1 MGIYKSAIITA
12 AGINL
17 VAESLTGEKTISFS
31 TAKSSSYAY
40 PEGTNF
46 SELTDLQDVMQIVE
60 PSSAQ
65 VINGNIVQT
74 TVRFSNEKV
83 ENDYLIQTIGLYAK
97 INDSDEILFSVLQAI
112 TPDQMP
118 KQNPV
123 SPTAYIYNIQT
134 LVNQASQITVTV
146 NPAGTATVQDIIN
159 LKKYI
164 DGMRKVVIGPENTEL
179 ENNTIL
185 LIVEDA
191 PQEFDAVSYNN
202 IILSDTPPDG
212 NTENWADSSAG
223 KRSANI
229 SDTGGMKVLAGK
241 LTVGAQPES
250 DTTFFAQIN

>member
-17 VAESLTGEKTISFS
+17 VAESLAGGKTISFS
-31 TAKSSSYAY
+31 NAKASSHAY

-46 SELTDLQDVMQIVE
+46 SELTDLQDVMQSEE
-60 PSSAQ
+60 PSSAR
-65 VINGNIVQT
+65 VINGNMVQV

-97 INDSDEILFSVLQAI
+97 INDGDEILFSVLQAI

-134 LVNQASQITVTV
+134 VVNQASQITVTV

-159 LKKYI
+159 LENSKVSIVVTETEIPVENRKKNTFYLTI
-164 DGMRKVVIGPENTEL
+164 KKSGTIIPGSGVIKASPYLGYK
-179 ENNTIL
+179 I
-185 LIVEDA
+185 I
-191 PQEFDAVSYNN
+191 QE
-202 IILSDTPPDG
+202 G
-212 NTENWADSSAG
+212 E
-223 KRSANI
+223 
-229 SDTGGMKVLAGK
+229 
-241 LTVGAQPES
+241 
-250 DTTFFAQIN
+250 

>member
-17 VAESLTGEKTISFS
+17 IAESLAGEKTISFS

-65 VINGNIVQT
+65 VINGNIVQA

-97 INDSDEILFSVLQAI
+97 ISDGDEILFSVLQAI

-134 LVNQASQITVTV
+134 IVNQASQITVTV

-159 LKKYI
+159 LENSKASIVVTETEIPVEKRKKNTFYLTI
-164 DGMRKVVIGPENTEL
+164 KKSGAIIPGSGVIKASPYLGYK
-179 ENNTIL
+179 I
-185 LIVEDA
+185 I
-191 PQEFDAVSYNN
+191 QE
-202 IILSDTPPDG
+202 G
-212 NTENWADSSAG
+212 E
-223 KRSANI
+223 
-229 SDTGGMKVLAGK
+229 
-241 LTVGAQPES
+241 E
-250 DTTFFAQIN
+250 

>member
-1 MGIYKSAIITA
+1 MGVYKSAIITA

-17 VAESLTGEKTISFS
+17 VAESLTGDKTISFP
-31 TAKSSSYAY
+31 TAKTSSYAY
-40 PEGTNF
+40 PAETNF
-46 SELTDLQDVMQIVE
+46 SELTDLQDVMQSVE

-97 INDSDEILFSVLQAI
+97 INDGDEILFSVLQAI

-134 LVNQASQITVTV
+134 VVNQASQITVTV

-159 LKKYI
+159 LENSKVSIVVTETEIPVENRKKNTFYLTI
-164 DGMRKVVIGPENTEL
+164 KKSGTIIPGSGVIMASPYLGYK
-179 ENNTIL
+179 I
-185 LIVEDA
+185 I
-191 PQEFDAVSYNN
+191 QE
-202 IILSDTPPDG
+202 G
-212 NTENWADSSAG
+212 E
-223 KRSANI
+223 
-229 SDTGGMKVLAGK
+229 
-241 LTVGAQPES
+241 
-250 DTTFFAQIN
+250 

>member
-1 MGIYKSAIITA
+1 MGVYKSAIITA

-17 VAESLTGEKTISFS
+17 VAESLTGDKTISFP
-31 TAKSSSYAY
+31 TAKTSSYAY
-40 PEGTNF
+40 PAETNF
-46 SELTDLQDVMQIVE
+46 SELTDLQDVMQSVE

-97 INDSDEILFSVLQAI
+97 ISDGDEILFSVLQAI

-134 LVNQASQITVTV
+134 VVNQASQITVTA

-159 LKKYI
+159 LENSKVSIVVTETEIPVENRKKNTFYLTI
-164 DGMRKVVIGPENTEL
+164 KKSGTIIPGSGVIMASPYLGYK
-179 ENNTIL
+179 I
-185 LIVEDA
+185 I
-191 PQEFDAVSYNN
+191 QE
-202 IILSDTPPDG
+202 G
-212 NTENWADSSAG
+212 E
-223 KRSANI
+223 
-229 SDTGGMKVLAGK
+229 
-241 LTVGAQPES
+241 
-250 DTTFFAQIN
+250 

>member
-1 MGIYKSAIITA
+1 MGVYKSAIITA

-17 VAESLTGEKTISFS
+17 VAESLTGDKTISFP
-31 TAKSSSYAY
+31 TAKTSSYAY
-40 PEGTNF
+40 PAETNF
-46 SELTDLQDVMQIVE
+46 SELTDLQDVMQSVE

-97 INDSDEILFSVLQAI
+97 ISDGDEILFSVLQAI

-134 LVNQASQITVTV
+134 VVNQASQITVTV

-159 LKKYI
+159 LENSKVSIVVTETEIPVENRKKNTFYLTI
-164 DGMRKVVIGPENTEL
+164 KKSGAIIPGSGVIMASPYLGYK
-179 ENNTIL
+179 I
-185 LIVEDA
+185 I
-191 PQEFDAVSYNN
+191 QE
-202 IILSDTPPDG
+202 G
-212 NTENWADSSAG
+212 E
-223 KRSANI
+223 
-229 SDTGGMKVLAGK
+229 
-241 LTVGAQPES
+241 
-250 DTTFFAQIN
+250 